1 MVARLHAEQAGF
13 PDNELFGNHWK
24 RVRAAE
30 GDGLENRC
38 AATPHR
44 GFESHRFRSTVKPP
58 DPLEHADQGAFSF
71 ARKWAVDS
79 FWTFPIRE
87 PWP

>member
-1 MVARLHAEQAGF
+1 MVARPRVEQAGF
-13 PDNELFGNHWK
+13 IPSLTQAWTNQWK

-44 GFESHRFRSTVKPP
+44 GFESHRFR
-58 DPLEHADQGAFSF
+58 QQ
-71 ARKWAVDS
+71 
-79 FWTFPIRE
+79 
-87 PWP
+87 